1 VRWRAGAGGVGMAGK
16 SGAGGVGDV
25 GVGDASKKVSVV
37 GGYSDATE
45 FLAHGAWCVLE
56 RTAAAEALRVFCLRV
71 RMNS

>member
-1 VRWRAGAGGVGMAGK
+1 VRWRSGAGGVGIAGN

-37 GGYSDATE
+37 GGYSDATGS
-45 FLAHGAWCVLE
+45 LAYGAWGVLE
-56 RTAAAEALRVFCLRV
+56 WTAAAEALGVSCLRV